1 MSKETTSQGYAG
13 IEAVNGFY
21 APYYMRELM
30 PASIKD
36 IAANRWKDESKD
48 QRPASRLRALGKAFT
63 TLVNQAGAGDLDIG
77 EAADTYLDAM
87 LRTLGYDTAQA
98 RFTVHDEY
106 RDQDIPLR
114 VQCDDEAGSPV
125 VQVLVSDE
133 MDEDTGIMESTL
145 TGSDLTGE
153 QAVRMLLADQD
164 SPARWILLLG
174 IHQAALV
181 ERGKWADKQYLLFD
195 FDTIYARNEP
205 DTFTALAVLLS
216 RDSLMPRQGGT
227 CTLDGFD
234 EASVRQAVEVSNG
247 LRVALRECVEIIGNE
262 VIHDWVHNKQRDWH
276 DIDAGD
282 LTVQCLRYMY
292 RLLFLLFIETKPE
305 LGYAPLKS
313 ESYRTGYS
321 LESLRDLAERMR
333 GRMDEA
339 SDTTYVA
346 DTLRELDRL
355 VYHGYPTRLADFTA
369 AREGTMS
376 GEGGFVIP
384 PLHAHIFDP
393 ARTELIEHAT
403 LRDSV
408 MLKVIDLMSVTDN
421 GKKGR
426 KERISYATLG
436 INQMGAVY
444 EGLLSYRGFIA
455 TETLYEVKK
464 ADKDKKGNDK
474 VDELEVGYFVTADQL
489 GIYSESERVYTLN
502 PLGERVPRTHEPGE
516 FVYRLAGRERETSA
530 SYYTP
535 DSLAACLVKY
545 ALKQLEPHISQA
557 TDILKLR
564 ICEPA
569 MGSATFLNETINQLA
584 AWYLREREKELIAE
598 QGPDA
603 AIPADK
609 RQEELQKVKMLIA
622 DRNIYGVDLNPV
634 AVELAEVSL
643 WLNSICPDSFVPWF
657 GNQLLNGNSLI
668 GAKRA
673 GYTQADLMSKA
684 KDAHWYDKTPKRIPM
699 DSSASRTNRIY
710 HFLVGDPGMCT
721 YTDKVI
727 KTLCKDELDAIKAWK
742 KAFTKPC
749 TKDETERMHRLS
761 VVIDRLWRG
770 QVKARRELA
779 KETQDGLQVYGYWQ
793 GEGTTKR
800 NLTVEQKDL
809 MLDKSY
815 KSSGMNNVKEY
826 ARLKTAMDY
835 WCALWF
841 WPIDQ
846 ADQLPTRA
854 QYLQDM
860 EDILY
865 GDEQDTFDAVQETFE
880 GMDAKGGLEQETLD
894 IADIT
899 DINTEG
905 DREFSRR
912 HQVNLDQLKQQNP
925 RLQIVDRIAS
935 EQRFLHWELEFAD
948 VFADG
953 GFDFMIGNPPWVRLK
968 WEAAAILSDSDP
980 RYAVKE
986 ISASNLNKQLPAI
999 LSNGK
1004 VLTDFIHAYESHAG
1018 QASFFNAV
1026 STYPL
1031 LQNQKTNLFRCF
1043 LPNAW
1048 DHTNQDHGVSAFVH
1062 PDELY
1067 GDPSAG
1073 ILREQIYRRLRYHF
1087 QFVNELKLF
1096 DGVHHETTFSLNV
1109 YQNSTEP
1116 TVGFDSIWNLY
1127 DPRTVDEC
1135 YADTLHIEAM
1145 PVKDDEGHWNIQG
1158 SHERIVHIDET
1169 ALQAFAQLTGDSDT
1183 DWHGA
1188 PMLTVYVASL
1198 LTVLERLAS
1207 VPQRLGDLGDAVTYS
1222 SMWNETNARKDD
1234 TIKDDVHFPV
1244 KGEPIIYSSP
1254 FIGVGNPL
1262 LQSTRREYRVNSD
1275 YDLVDL
1281 TAIPVDYEPRVKYAQ
1296 ACSNI
1301 EYTKRM
1307 QKTID
1312 GSRFDAIYRVAA
1324 RRMVGLASERTLQ
1337 SAILPPT
1344 IDWVFTINGY
1354 SIGNDYK
1361 TITMMSAIQSS
1372 IVIDYFVRSLG
1383 KGDVTPSTLRT
1394 IPVLS
1399 ETCLQ
1404 DEIRVR
1410 CLILNCLTNRFA
1422 ALWKA
1427 CWDNDYCFI
1436 EWSKSDCRLSANT
1449 FSNLSSEWTYDTPL
1463 RTDYARRQALVEL
1476 DVLTAMALGLT
1487 LDQLIDMYRLTFA
1500 VLKQYEEDTWYDA
1513 EGRVTYS
1520 KKKAYKTLAYAEN
1533 SAAEFE
1539 KIKHAPAGAVFTRTL
1554 MDDTL
1559 PGGPH
1564 ERTVEYHAPFDCCD
1578 RVEDYRTAWAFFEA
1592 KYGQELEEERTRL
1605 KRDNGEVSA

>member
-1 MSKETTSQGYAG
+1 
-13 IEAVNGFY
+13 
-21 APYYMRELM
+21 MRELM

-36 IAANRWKDESKD
+36 IAANRWKDESKE
-48 QRPASRLRALGKAFT
+48 QRPASKLRALGKTFT
-63 TLVNQAGAGDLDIG
+63 TLVNQADAGDLDVG

-87 LRTLGYDTAQA
+87 LCTLGYDTAQNG
-98 RFTVHDEY
+98 FTVHDEY
-106 RDQDIPLR
+106 RDQDIPVR

-125 VQVLVSDE
+125 VWVLVSDE

-205 DTFTALAVLLS
+205 DTFTAMAVLLG
-216 RDSLMPRQGGT
+216 RDSLMPRQGGA

-276 DIDAGD
+276 DIDAGE

-408 MLKVIDLMSVTDN
+408 MLRVIDLMSVTDN

-474 VDELEVGYFVTADQL
+474 VDELEVGYFVTDKQL
-489 GIYSESERVYTLN
+489 GIYSESERVYTLD
-502 PLGERVPRTHEPGE
+502 PQGERVPRTHEPGE

-557 TDILKLR
+557 TDILKLK

-584 AWYLREREKELIAE
+584 AWYLREREKELVAA

-643 WLNSICPDSFVPWF
+643 WLNSICPNSFVPWF

-721 YTDKVI
+721 YTDKTV
-727 KTLCKDELDAIKAWK
+727 KTLCKDELDTIKAWK
-742 KAFTKPC
+742 KTFTKPC

-779 KETQDGLQVYGYWQ
+779 KETQDGLQVYGYQQ
-793 GEGTTKR
+793 GEGKTKR

-815 KSSGMNNVKEY
+815 KSSGMANVKEY

-846 ADQLPTRA
+846 ADQLPTRT

-865 GDEQDTFDAVQETFE
+865 GTEQRTPDAVQETFE
-880 GMDAKGGLEQETLD
+880 GMDTKGGIEQGTLD

-899 DINTEG
+899 DVNAED

-925 RLQIVDRIAS
+925 RLQIADSIARA
-935 EQRFLHWELEFAD
+935 QRFLHWELEFAD

-953 GFDFMIGNPPWVRLK
+953 GFDFMIGNPPWVK
-968 WEAAAILSDSDP
+968 FQWEALAVLSDVDP
-980 RYAVKE
+980 RYAVKDT
-986 ISASNLNKQLPAI
+986 SASDLNKQLPAI
-999 LSNGK
+999 LSDDRIR
-1004 VLTDFIHAYESHAG
+1004 TDYVQAYESHAG
-1018 QASFFNAV
+1018 QAGFFNAV

-1031 LQNQKTNLFRCF
+1031 LQKQRTNLFRCF

-1048 DHTNQDHGVSAFVH
+1048 NYTNQDYGVSAFIH

-1067 GDPSAG
+1067 ADISAG
-1073 ILREQIYRRLRYHF
+1073 ILRQQMYWRLRYHF
-1087 QFVNELKLF
+1087 QFFNGLKLF
-1096 DGVHHETTFSLNV
+1096 DIDSKESFSLNV
-1109 YQNSTEP
+1109 YQNSNRSSID
-1116 TVGFDSIWNLY
+1116 FDSIWNLY
-1127 DPRTVDEC
+1127 DPRTVDDC
-1135 YADTLHIEAM
+1135 YADLLNVEAL
-1145 PVKDDEGHWNIQG
+1145 PVKDDEEHWNVQG

-1169 ALQAFAQLTGDSDT
+1169 ALQAFVQLTSDTDT

-1234 TIKDDVHFPV
+1234 TIKDDVHFPA

-1254 FIGVGNPL
+1254 FIGAGNPL
-1262 LQSTRREYRVNSD
+1262 LQSTRREYHSNSD

-1281 TAIPVDYEPRVKYAQ
+1281 TTIPADYEPRVKYAQ
-1296 ACSNI
+1296 VCSDV
-1301 EYTKRM
+1301 EYAKRV
-1307 QKTID
+1307 QKMAD
-1312 GSRFDAIYRVAA
+1312 GSRFDAVYRIGCRGMGRA
-1324 RRMVGLASERTLQ
+1324 GNERILQ
-1337 SAILPPT
+1337 SAGVHPSVAWVNAIVGYGVHPTYYALLALMLGVQASLPL
-1344 IDWVFTINGY
+1344 DYLVR
-1354 SIGNDYK
+1354 SIGKMNIHSS
-1361 TITMMSAIQSS
+1361 TIQL
-1372 IVIDYFVRSLG
+1372 F
-1383 KGDVTPSTLRT
+1383 
-1394 IPVLS
+1394 PVPEWS
-1399 ETCLQ
+1399 VLQ
-1404 DEIRVR
+1404 DEIRAR
-1410 CLILNCLTNRFA
+1410 GLLLNCLTEQFA
-1422 ALWKA
+1422 ELWET
-1427 CWDNDYCFI
+1427 CWNDDYATMR
-1436 EWSKSDCRLSANT
+1436 WSKEDPRLPQDT
-1449 FSNLSSEWTYDTPL
+1449 FAKLSGEWTYETPL
-1463 RTDYARRQALVEL
+1463 RTDFARRQALVEL

-1487 LDQLIDMYRLTFA
+1487 LDQLIDMYRLTFT
-1500 VLKQYEEDTWYDA
+1500 VLKKYEENTWYDA

-1520 KKKAYKTLAYAEN
+1520 RKNAYKTLAYAEN

-1539 KIKHAPAGAVFTRTL
+1539 KIKHAPAGAVFTRTV

-1564 ERTVEYHAPFDCCD
+1564 ERTIEYHAPFDCCD

-1605 KRDNGEVSA
+1605 KRNKGEVSA